1 MILSENRCHFS
12 GSCSANRRLAGS
24 MTARH
29 QGCMTNAAP
38 SPYGPTWYA
47 ATMVAVPE
55 RTALSRDIDVDVC
68 VVGAGLAGLTVARE
82 AARRGWTVAV
92 LDANSVASGASG
104 RNAGFVSPGFAE
116 RIGAIVDR
124 VGLPRARELWDL
136 SDEGAEYIRAAVAD
150 MPGVNLRD
158 GRLSVRRIDD
168 AEAVIEHAA
177 MLKVDFGADVEAWP
191 TDQVR
196 EV

>member
-1 MILSENRCHFS
+1 MI
-12 GSCSANRRLAGS
+12 RRLAGS
-24 MTARH
+24 MAARH
-29 QGCMTNAAP
+29 QGLMTEAAP
-38 SPYGPTWYA
+38 SPFGPTWYA

-55 RTALSRDIDVDVC
+55 RSALTRDLDVDIC
-68 VVGAGLAGLTVARE
+68 IIGAGLAGLTVARE
-82 AARRGWTVAV
+82 AARRGWAVAV

-136 SDEGAEYIRAAVAD
+136 SDEGAEYIRAASD

-158 GRLSVRRIDD
+158 GRLS
-168 AEAVIEHAA
+168 
-177 MLKVDFGADVEAWP
+177 
-191 TDQVR
+191 
-196 EV
+196 